1 MHEELIGVSHKW
13 YDIGL
18 QLNLPVGTLE
28 KIKEQY
34 SDPQSRLR
42 EVLKTWLVTINPY
55 PTWRTLVMVLKRQAV
70 GEHSLADELKD
81 KHCKG
86 KGKERTRAVSSP
98 IAHTKVELV
107 KVKREPSDDSAEND
121 ARESL
126 PGNQNTHYSGIWIH
140 HAIG

>member
-1 MHEELIGVSHKW
+1 
-13 YDIGL
+13 
-18 QLNLPVGTLE
+18 
-28 KIKEQY
+28 
-34 SDPQSRLR
+34 
-42 EVLKTWLVTINPY
+42 
-55 PTWRTLVMVLKRQAV
+55 MVLKRQAV

-86 KGKERTRAVSSP
+86 KGKEWTRAVSSP
-98 IAHTKVELV
+98 MAHTKVELV